1 MADVGNYAGAVLLG
15 TAMSLSAVTIVG
27 RFGLGH
33 SRSVYVIHALLLFLA
48 LIGSRLSFRFFDS
61 FAHRLSGVREDNEK
75 TRVLI
80 YGAGRG
86 GKFLVDEMMY
96 NEKYAEFRAIGFVD
110 DDPELGGQE
119 LGGLRIRGLAS
130 WFEGNERQRLPEVWI
145 SSSKITDDATRA
157 ELASL
162 GLDPRL
168 RRLHVSVS
176 EVAESAKLE

>member
-96 NEKYAEFRAIGFVD
+96 NEKYASSGPSASSMTIRSSVARSSVACVYGAWPPGSRATSVSAS
-110 DDPELGGQE
+110 
-119 LGGLRIRGLAS
+119 LRSGSPRARSPMMQRERS
-130 WFEGNERQRLPEVWI
+130 WRV
-145 SSSKITDDATRA
+145 SDSTRA
-157 ELASL
+157 CGACTS
-162 GLDPRL
+162 P
-168 RRLHVSVS
+168 
-176 EVAESAKLE
+176 